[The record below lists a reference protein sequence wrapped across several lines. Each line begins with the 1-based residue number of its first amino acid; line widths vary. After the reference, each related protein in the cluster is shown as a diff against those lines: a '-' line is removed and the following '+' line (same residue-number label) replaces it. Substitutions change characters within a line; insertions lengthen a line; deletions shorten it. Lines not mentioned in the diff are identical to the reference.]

1 MRTSRPQLETVLAAA
16 RRLMDAHEASAIT
29 VEDWDALLGA
39 IHACGLPDAPARDET
54 FTIDHYGSLIRRVV
68 PTRGEPYEHR
78 CPVAAFEAAA
88 HAADELVS
96 GITVETIHAAAKI
109 TWTEAAVALAF
120 FKERGILN
128 PAGGRTHAIAG
139 TAPFEDAM
147 TEYHALR
154 EVPR

>member
-1 MRTSRPQLETVLAAA
+1 MRTSRPQLETVLTAA

-78 CPVAAFEAAA
+78 CPSAAYYAAAQTVAALATG
-88 HAADELVS
+88 V
-96 GITVETIHAAAKI
+96 TVEGVRAGANI
-109 TWTEAAVALAF
+109 TWTQAAVALAF